1 MLYLVIF
8 IFFALLAVF
17 LAFLKINIRVEYVRN
32 GWSDHIVLSVY
43 TLWGLIRYRYEASL
57 VNIKNTG
64 FKFMRVK
71 KKKPNK
77 EETKDRGKKSMGIR
91 ELFERIKY
99 LKEKGREY
107 KHISGRL
114 NAYLKGK
121 LSLNELDLRIILG
134 TGDAFLTGILGGAAW
149 AIAGVLMAHISNS
162 GWFPKGKIDIKSDFN
177 EQKLDIN
184 LHCIISIKF
193 VHIIIVSLIFL
204 SNYLKR
210 RWLHWR
216 NIRYKV
222 S

>member
-43 TLWGLIRYRYEASL
+43 TFWGLIRYRYEASL

-77 EETKDRGKKSMGIR
+77 EETEDMGKKSMGIR

-99 LKEKGREY
+99 FREKGREY